1 MKKKTFPKIILL
13 LSLTLAGC
21 GGGGGSGS
29 SGPPSP
35 SPTPTPIPITNLT
48 YSASE
53 TNPKESILG
62 LNASYIYEIK
72 NIGNE
77 DQIISSFDF
86 SDNNYVL
93 DTTQSNSCHSGLVL
107 AAKTGSCYVYLHELP
122 SVNVEQKAS
131 LQSLQSGTPGLN
143 IHFASGEKLSIAID
157 RQKVDKPTTNM
168 STMTLTQAVSAIM
181 PEDIQLD
188 IKNTGKNYINT
199 PQIII
204 DTTKTI
210 GHIDSAAI
218 TLADLIDINNSRLID
233 YTSLAPD
240 EKLSTPLWLKPKEN
254 LSSKQI
260 DLLISALNNNQSLNA
275 LQIMGSN
282 SHSITPN
289 IEVKLPLNIT
299 RQDTITHL
307 PSVGDY
313 KPSINLGTI
322 SNISANVFNVDFSA
336 FLDKPELA
344 FNTVVEDSCFY
355 HLTDNIKELDANTT
369 CQLLFDS
376 SIKVS
381 TNIPWYITYH
391 QQGFSYQP
399 NDYIT
404 PINILGGNRLITD
417 NNIPHNIFAGN
428 KTQFDIQ
435 NIGIAKL
442 PNGNF
447 VGNALANIHFQI
459 VDDLKP
465 YIDSETPS
473 FSLDLDST
481 KTLTLTFKDDNA
493 LTVFADALNNNLQTQ
508 LIQVVANDTNTGD
521 SISITPAFRYS
532 SSLEISGDTTLLPSK
547 SYQYTLTNNDPDD
560 SYKIISISEDQ
571 LPQGVKITNNNCDV
585 LAPHQSCQVDIE
597 TDSLLSGN
605 GQFKLNFRNN
615 NSSTEVSH
623 TLTLAL
629 KTNVQLID
637 APYADISTAAVLS
650 DQSVPKSINIP
661 VMHKGSQGDVKDIDQ
676 LTLVVADTILPLV
689 DIDKSTLSINKLS
702 PEQTQTFVISFK
714 ADALFTADD
723 IRHLENTDTPAILI
737 TAENIIPKPVYIN
750 VNEGASF
757 IIDKPIDK
765 PDDYTYT
772 LTNNDAQAVTVEQ
785 VDTTQLPDGVNLKN
799 ETCHLSTLLQHQ
811 SCHVTLEV
819 SASAKASRVAT
830 NTLSL
835 AYHFGNKEDG
845 NMFTLNHEVTIP
857 NASLSL
863 VLKDLGTNT
872 PTDYFRENTL
882 QDIDV
887 LVTNTSPFDAD
898 ITKARYGFSDTTD
911 QAVNGFSTK
920 NVINTIIP
928 AHSDRVFTISKS
940 QAVPSGEYKINITPD
955 ITSNIGNVTSKSFY
969 VIPPSSVTISEDT
982 QYNENHPN
990 TIKLNV
996 HNDDSSDVNLAN
1008 SFTGNNYI
1016 KARAM
1021 TDSCTDTLSSGQ
1033 SCSYYYYTP
1042 KSFDVSQPKTINI
1055 TITATADQ
1063 KLPITVNYKLMA
1075 KTFLYTP
1082 HYWDIFQ
1089 YGFFDDAQAS
1099 IKNISDKSANEPLSV
1114 LFSTPEFT
1122 NEGRI
1127 LNMRSFG
1134 DGQVALLRYDN
1145 SNSYNQ
1151 TLYTFYPQD
1160 QYSGVDSNSF
1170 KYLYKVPNVNN
1181 LVSNWTSSIS
1191 GAMGSGL
1198 VLNSRAVHQS
1208 IDLGKTWN
1216 KLKDSLNTNWFNS
1229 TTKSATVP
1237 NSNDYF
1243 IYPRWDD
1250 KDYGVNANNAQG
1262 VILVCNTNQT
1272 CKRLK
1277 FNYPSGFWVKDN
1289 PMYQTLVSEMFKVTP
1304 NGQYLVLHADSWE
1317 YGVTSTHRRAFLTF
1331 DVQTLLNANNN
1342 QTVTPISQSST
1353 FSENFSPI
1361 DLTDQT
1367 IYTLY
1372 DNKIRRYNLSNYA
1385 TSTISIPSGTAT
1397 ISHDDD
1403 NNLYALVKDTTINPN
1418 KHYLYIQKNG
1428 SSTWQKLANSDYV
1441 AIYNHAGFGNAYNY
1455 GDTLLLASP
1464 LLSVSPTS

>member
-1 MKKKTFPKIILL
+1 MKKKTLPKIILL

-21 GGGGGSGS
+21 GGGGGGGS
-29 SGPPSP
+29 SDTPSP

-62 LNASYIYEIK
+62 LSASYIYEIK

-77 DQIISSFDF
+77 DQVISSFDF

-93 DTTQSNSCHSGLVL
+93 DTTEINSCRSGLVL
-107 AAKTGSCYVYLHELP
+107 AARTGRCYVYLHELP

-131 LQSLQSGTPGLN
+131 LQSLQNSTPGLN

-168 STMTLTQAVSAIM
+168 STIALTQAVSAIM

-210 GHIDSAAI
+210 GQLDGAAI

-233 YTSLAPD
+233 YTTLAPD
-240 EKLSTPLWLKPKEN
+240 ETLSTPLWLKPKAN

-299 RQDTITHL
+299 RQDSITHL
-307 PSVGDY
+307 PSAGDY

-322 SNISANVFNVDFSA
+322 SNISAHAFNVDFSA

-344 FNTVVEDSCFY
+344 FNTVAENSCFY
-355 HLTDNIKELDANTT
+355 HLTDNIKALAANTA

-381 TNIPWYITYH
+381 TTIPWYITYH

-473 FSLDLDST
+473 FSLDLGGT

-521 SISITPAFRYS
+521 SISITPVFRYS
-532 SSLEISGDTTLLPSK
+532 SSLEIAGDTTLLPSK

-585 LAPHQSCQVDIE
+585 LAPHQSCQINIE

-605 GQFKLNFRNN
+605 GQFTLNFRNN

-650 DQSVPKSINIP
+650 DQSAPKSITIP
-661 VMHKGSQGDVKDIDQ
+661 VTHKGSQGDVKDIAQ
-676 LTLVVADTILPLV
+676 LTLVVADTVLPLV
-689 DIDKSTLSINKLS
+689 DIDKSTLSINKLL

-714 ADALFTADD
+714 AGALFTADD

-737 TAENIIPKPVYIN
+737 TAENIIPQPVYIN
-750 VNEGASF
+750 VNEGTSF

-785 VDTTQLPDGVNLKN
+785 VDTTQLPDGVNLKS
-799 ETCHLSTLLQHQ
+799 ETCHLSTLLHDE

-819 SASAKASRVAT
+819 SASAKASRITT

-835 AYHFGNKEDG
+835 SYYFGNKEDG

-898 ITKARYGFSDTTD
+898 ITKAQYGFSDTTD
-911 QAVNGFSTK
+911 QAVSGFSTK
-920 NVINTIIP
+920 NVIDTIIP
-928 AHSDRVFTISKS
+928 AHGDKTFTINKS
-940 QAVPSGEYKINITPD
+940 QAVQSGEYKINITPD
-955 ITSNIGNVTSKSFY
+955 ITSNIDNVTSKSFY
-969 VIPPSSVTISEDT
+969 VVPPSSITISEDT

-996 HNDDSSDVNLAN
+996 HNDDSNNVSLTN

-1021 TDSCTDTLSSGQ
+1021 ADSCADTLLSGQ

-1042 KSFDVSQPKTINI
+1042 KSFDASQPKTTSI

-1063 KLPITVNYKLMA
+1063 KLPITANYTLMA

-1089 YGFFDDAQAS
+1089 YGFFDNTQAS

-1114 LFSTPEFT
+1114 LFSTPEFRQ
-1122 NEGRI
+1122 EGRI

-1134 DGQVALLRYDN
+1134 DGQIALLRYDN
-1145 SNSYNQ
+1145 SSPSQ
-1151 TLYTFYPQD
+1151 LLYTFYPQD
-1160 QYSGVDSNSF
+1160 NYTGVDSNGF
-1170 KYLYKVPNVNN
+1170 KYLYKVQNMNN
-1181 LVSNWTSSIS
+1181 LTSNEVSSIS
-1191 GAMGSGL
+1191 GALGSGL
-1198 VLNSRAVHQS
+1198 VLNSRAVQQS
-1208 IDLGKTWN
+1208 IDLGKSWF

-1229 TTKSATVP
+1229 ITKSATIP

-1243 IYPRWDD
+1243 IYPRWNDNV
-1250 KDYGVNANNAQG
+1250 YGVNANNAQG

-1272 CKRLK
+1272 CKKLN
-1277 FNYPSGFWVKDN
+1277 FNYPSGFWIKDN
-1289 PMYQTLVSEMFKVTP
+1289 PSYLTLVSEMFKVTP

-1317 YGVTSTHRRAFLTF
+1317 YGVTSTYRRAFLTF
-1331 DVQTLLNANNN
+1331 DVNTLLSANNN
-1342 QTVTPISQSST
+1342 QTV
-1353 FSENFSPI
+1353 SPSYTRTLSGKVYSI
-1361 DLTDQT
+1361 DLTDNY
-1367 IYTLY
+1367 IYARV
-1372 DNKIRRYNLSNYA
+1372 DNTMWRYNLLNSSA
-1385 TSTISIPSGTAT
+1385 TTISLPPSTQT
-1397 ISHDDD
+1397 ISHDDE
-1403 NNLYALVKDTTINPN
+1403 NNLYALGADPIIGGSC
-1418 KHYLYIQKNG
+1418 LYIQKNG
-1428 SSTWQKLANSDYV
+1428 TNSWQKLSNSGYT
-1441 AIYNHAGFGNAYNY
+1441 AEYNHGGFANAYTY

-1464 LLSVSPTS
+1464 LLSITPSS